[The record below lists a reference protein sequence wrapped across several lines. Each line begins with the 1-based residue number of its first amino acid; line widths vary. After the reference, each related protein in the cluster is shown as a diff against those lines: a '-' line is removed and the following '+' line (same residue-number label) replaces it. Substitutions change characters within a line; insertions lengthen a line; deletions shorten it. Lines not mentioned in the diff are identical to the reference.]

1 MQGELVVDER
11 GRTSLARVRSH
22 HYERYTVEEFPD
34 GTLVL
39 TPAITISPLELAALR
54 DTAVMAAVTEAK
66 TGDRSTL
73 RRRPAPG
80 TEEDLSSLQPAQAR
94 RSASASCLGGRT
106 QAPRFAVVHDL
117 RVVVGQLPTDSYQLA
132 AWRLPDRRS
141 RAAHR
146 KFQTGFGLPRG
157 PRPVSSPGRVGT
169 DVSVTPR
176 QAAGRRQ
183 TVAIS
188 GCASYR

>member
-94 RSASASCLGGRT
+94 RSASASCPGGRT

-117 RVVVGQLPTDSYQLA
+117 HVVVGQLPTDSYQLA

-141 RAAHR
+141 SDGCS
-146 KFQTGFGLPRG
+146 QTAGGY
-157 PRPVSSPGRVGT
+157 VVRVR
-169 DVSVTPR
+169 S
-176 QAAGRRQ
+176 
-183 TVAIS
+183 
-188 GCASYR
+188 